1 MSFAVVIGLMLPGS
15 DRSSAQHKKGRRNR
29 KKKWAK
35 PTGRLHCSLI
45 RTSVPAILRTMLQ
58 CCCTISLLA
67 GSSNLYFYCYCIFF
81 CFVLATSV
89 TRDRRVTTRG
99 DGAAG
104 AAAAAVDGHTIKR
117 PAMTLRHHRRRRSR
131 EPLQQPSLEL
141 RSSSEL
147 RASPPPP
154 FRTLRLPCCQFAVT
168 KLACCLVTGRARP
181 VIRPRHAVKDSPAP
195 PVTAI
200 IIIITRPLYPRRK
213 TTPITASLI

>member
-15 DRSSAQHKKGRRNR
+15 DRSSAQHKKGRRER
-29 KKKWAK
+29 KKKVGQTDRTITLFAYTDRVC
-35 PTGRLHCSLI
+35 PPFCEPCSAA
-45 RTSVPAILRTMLQ
+45 V
-58 CCCTISLLA
+58 LLA
-67 GSSNLYFYCYCIFF
+67 CLPAAATFISIVCILF
-81 CFVLATSV
+81 CFVRATSV

-104 AAAAAVDGHTIKR
+104 AAAAAVDGHTIKS

-131 EPLQQPSLEL
+131 EPLPQPSLEL

-154 FRTLRLPCCQFAVT
+154 SRALRLPCCQFAVT
-168 KLACCLVTGRARP
+168 KLVCCLVTGRARP

>member
-1 MSFAVVIGLMLPGS
+1 M
-15 DRSSAQHKKGRRNR
+15 
-29 KKKWAK
+29 
-35 PTGRLHCSLI
+35 
-45 RTSVPAILRTMLQ
+45 PAILRTMQ

-99 DGAAG
+99 DGEAG

-131 EPLQQPSLEL
+131 EPLPQPSLEL

-181 VIRPRHAVKDSPAP
+181 VIRPRHAVKDSQAP

-213 TTPITASLI
+213 PTPITASLI